1 MNNICLNTPI
11 IRIGNIYF
19 KREDQNP
26 SGSVKDRSVIYQL
39 AYAKQKGFKKG
50 VISSSG
56 NSAISLAYWSKKFG
70 IKITAYLSS
79 NADINKIKK
88 LKSLGA
94 KVVITNKPNS
104 ESFRHAK
111 KERVYNFRQSTDP
124 QAIKGYN
131 ELAKEIV
138 HQIGNPEAIFFP
150 VSSGTTLLGT
160 GRNLNGTKIFL
171 AQSISHNPLSFI
183 FDQKRNAGTKN
194 LTKALVAK
202 YIPLKRK
209 IIELVKNSNGG
220 GYTIDNDKIIM
231 AKKWL
236 NEHKIFTSNEGALA
250 LAAAIEAQNNNKI
263 KTCLVILTGK
273 DYNEKAKN

>member
-11 IRIGNIYF
+11 IKIGNIYF

-56 NSAISLAYWSKKFG
+56 NSAISLAFWSKKFN
-70 IKITAYLSS
+70 IEITAYLSP
-79 NADINKIKK
+79 NTDINKIKQ

-94 KVVITNKPNS
+94 KVIITNKPNS
-104 ESFRHAK
+104 ESFKQAK
-111 KERVYNFRQSTDP
+111 NKNVYNFRQSTDP

-131 ELAKEIV
+131 ELAKEIIR
-138 HQIGNPEAIFFP
+138 QIGKPEAIFFP

-160 GRNLNGTKIFL
+160 GRNLDGTKIFL
-171 AQSISHNPLSFI
+171 AQSVFHNPLSFI
-183 FDQKRNAGTKN
+183 FDQKRNIVTKN

-202 YIPLKRK
+202 YIPLKRE

-220 GYTIDNDKIIM
+220 GYTIENDKIIE

-250 LAAAIEAQNNNKI
+250 LAAAREAQKDHKI
-263 KTCLVILTGK
+263 KTGLVILTGK
-273 DYNEKAKN
+273 DYNAKA